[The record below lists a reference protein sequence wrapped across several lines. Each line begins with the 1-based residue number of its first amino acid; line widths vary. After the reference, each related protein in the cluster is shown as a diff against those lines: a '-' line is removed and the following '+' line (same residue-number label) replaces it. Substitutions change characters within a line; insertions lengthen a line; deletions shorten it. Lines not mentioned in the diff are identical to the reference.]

1 MLLSA
6 ETVKKTKKERKM
18 CLKIAAALS
27 VMVDAD
33 PLSVGTG
40 VTKWRM
46 NKTAVS

>member
-1 MLLSA
+1 
-6 ETVKKTKKERKM
+6 M